1 MTSPPG
7 WLKWVRMETNPQPL
21 QFSLRPATRAE
32 SATIRKII
40 SDANINPLG
49 LDWQRFMLAVDQAGN
64 IIGCGQI
71 KPHSD
76 GTYELASIA
85 VLPEWRGRG
94 VARRIILYLLEQHP
108 GRLYLTCR
116 AQLGPLYQKYGFE
129 PIEEG
134 EMTPYFRRIS
144 RMVRIF
150 NRIIRLPDRLLVM
163 RRE

>member
-1 MTSPPG
+1 MDISS
-7 WLKWVRMETNPQPL
+7 QPL

-32 SATIRKII
+32 AVTIRKII

-49 LDWQRFMLAVDQAGN
+49 LNWQRFILAVDQAGK

-71 KPHSD
+71 KPHTD

-94 VARRIILYLLEQHP
+94 VARSIILYLLEQHP

-116 AQLGPLYQKYGFE
+116 APLEPLYQKFGFKT
-129 PIEEG
+129 IEES

-144 RMVRIF
+144 RLVRIF

-163 RRE
+163 RRD